1 LEDFY
6 GDVKEEMPP
15 KMPKPRGKSVKVSCF
30 VDADHAGNLVN
41 RRSHTGILIY
51 VNNALIS
58 WYSKQQN
65 TVETSTFGSEF
76 VALRIV
82 VEQIEA
88 LCYKLRMFG
97 VPIDGPG
104 DVYCDNQ
111 SVNPNP
117 NSSSK
122 PEQTLQKKHNAICF
136 HKVRESVAAGMI
148 RVAKIDEKEN
158 LADLFT
164 KILPGIVRKKYL
176 ESTPGKR

>member
-1 LEDFY
+1 VHFFDF
-6 GDVKEEMPP
+6 
-15 KMPKPRGKSVKVSCF
+15 F
-30 VDADHAGNLVN
+30 
-41 RRSHTGILIY
+41 
-51 VNNALIS
+51 
-58 WYSKQQN
+58 
-65 TVETSTFGSEF
+65 STFGSGF
-76 VALRIV
+76 VALRIA

-104 DVYCDNQ
+104 GVYCVNQ
-111 SVNPNP
+111 SVVD
-117 NSSSK
+117 SSSK

-136 HKVRESVAAGMI
+136 HNVRESVAAGTI

-176 ESTPGKR
+176 ESTPGKCHGKKKPGFT